1 MVARGR
7 VSASDAARRRIEE
20 RIPDGYKLQ
29 VQPVPDYWLF
39 YLLVAGGG
47 RAFPGPVRVS
57 RGLPLEQAAL
67 FALDRW
73 EGRIA
78 ERLTTEMAP

>member
-20 RIPDGYKLQ
+20 RIPDGYELQ
-29 VQPVPDYWLF
+29 VQPVPAWWLF
-39 YLLVAGGG
+39 YLLHGGG

-57 RGLPLEQAAL
+57 RGLPLEQAAAV
-67 FALDRW
+67 ALDRW
-73 EGRIA
+73 DRRIA
-78 ERLTTEMAP
+78 ERLTTETAP